1 MNQPTRP
8 PTPLAAPTLPD
19 GRVCL
24 GCVLDF
30 LGRLVLFGF
39 LWLVIAGRDPD
50 SWIIG
55 APVVL
60 VTALASLALRRGR
73 PGRVS
78 ALGLLRFLPFFLWE
92 SLRGGLD
99 VAGRVLR
106 PHLAIAPGF
115 QRYPLAL
122 TDAGAQVFFLS
133 VVSLL
138 PGTLSADLRAGVVLV
153 HALDNRADLTPGL
166 ARLERRVG
174 ALFGQPLPP
183 EREGGQPV

>member
-1 MNQPTRP
+1 MNQPTSPP
-8 PTPLAAPTLPD
+8 PTPTPAPTLSD
-19 GRVCL
+19 GGLCL

-30 LGRLVLFGF
+30 LGRLVLFAL

-50 SWIIG
+50 SWLVG

-60 VTALASLALRRGR
+60 ATALVSLALRRGR
-73 PGRVS
+73 TGGQSGSGLS
-78 ALGLLRFLPFFLWE
+78 AGGLLRFLPFFLWE

-106 PHLAIAPGF
+106 PRLAIAPGF
-115 QRYPLAL
+115 QRYPLRL
-122 TDAGAQVFFLS
+122 TDEGAQAFFMA
-133 VVSLL
+133 VISLL
-138 PGTLSADLRAGVVLV
+138 PGTLSADLREGVVLV
-153 HALDNRADLTPGL
+153 HALDNRADLTPEL

-183 EREGGQPV
+183 V